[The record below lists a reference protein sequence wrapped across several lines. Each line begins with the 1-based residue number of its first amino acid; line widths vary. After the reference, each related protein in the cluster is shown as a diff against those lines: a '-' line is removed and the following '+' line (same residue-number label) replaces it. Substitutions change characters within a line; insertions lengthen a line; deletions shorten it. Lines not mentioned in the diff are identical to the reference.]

1 MLLRGTRQELPTTW
15 LFLSC
20 VAAAVTEKGRGSCG
34 RGEQR
39 RERGGR
45 EMERKRERERER
57 ARERERLG
65 KMGTRSNRIQETT
78 VSRSDSCQPI
88 EKIPVFPGLGA

>member
-1 MLLRGTRQELPTTW
+1 MAGGAKMLLRGTRQELPTTW

-45 EMERKRERERER
+45 EMERKRERERES
-57 ARERERLG
+57 ERERAPG
-65 KMGTRSNRIQETT
+65 ENG
-78 VSRSDSCQPI
+78 D
-88 EKIPVFPGLGA
+88 KIK